1 MLCSNQLSYV
11 ATKRNN
17 MRREILQ
24 KSGVEVNRQSIIYS
38 RNALCPVKRR
48 IKCHTNPMTRWLI
61 YETD

>member
-1 MLCSNQLSYV
+1 
-11 ATKRNN
+11 
-17 MRREILQ
+17 MRRGILQ
-24 KSGVEVNRQSIIYS
+24 KSGVEVNRQSTIYS